1 MEDVLN
7 KKTHNPSALPT
18 SAAHATLPTQE
29 GQHAPCTTFLSL
41 FRGGGD
47 FDKSTIIFKLL
58 SSVSRAERC
67 DCLKKRGVG

>member
-47 FDKSTIIFKLL
+47 FDKSTIIF
-58 SSVSRAERC
+58 
-67 DCLKKRGVG
+67 

>member
-47 FDKSTIIFKLL
+47 FDKSTIIFYSCPVFPAQKG
-58 SSVSRAERC
+58 ATA
-67 DCLKKRGVG
+67 